1 MGRFYLKT
9 SSYILHYRINILI
22 ILFLSFATSIYSRY
36 RVITLEDVLEELL
49 QEEIYDE
56 NDQMEKEAEK
66 IALWVGK
73 KWRLKRRREQEAAGE
88 RVSIA
93 SGRLSMASIVV
104 DAMNSS
110 QKDNSFNATNESTSL
125 LQKNEGNRRNGSG
138 LLGSIFQSL
147 GMNKDDSS

>member
-1 MGRFYLKT
+1 
-9 SSYILHYRINILI
+9 
-22 ILFLSFATSIYSRY
+22 
-36 RVITLEDVLEELL
+36 LEDVLEELL

-73 KWRLKRRREQEAAGE
+73 KWKRLKRRREQEAAGE
-88 RVSIA
+88 RASIA
-93 SGRLSMASIVV
+93 SERVSMASIVV
-104 DAMNSS
+104 DAINAS
-110 QKDNSFNATNESTSL
+110 QKDNNFNATSESTSL